1 MLKPC
6 KSKTCLAFS
15 FIIYMKKVKVDTEKA
30 GFVKNVLYQVGTV
43 DEKHH
48 GMWVCDDYGDP
59 VFLSNDEIEEEIE
72 TNE

>member
-1 MLKPC
+1 
-6 KSKTCLAFS
+6 
-15 FIIYMKKVKVDTEKA
+15 MKKVKVDTEKA